1 MATKLYDAG
10 KYSKAIRI
18 FEQIAPPIEV
28 SLKQKKLFYMF
39 SQSYYKTKQ
48 YTLAGYQFE
57 VLFRVIQK

>member
-18 FEQIAPPIEV
+18 FEQLPQPIEV
-28 SLKQKKLFYMF
+28 NLKQKKLFYMF

-48 YTLAGYQFE
+48 YTLAGYLK